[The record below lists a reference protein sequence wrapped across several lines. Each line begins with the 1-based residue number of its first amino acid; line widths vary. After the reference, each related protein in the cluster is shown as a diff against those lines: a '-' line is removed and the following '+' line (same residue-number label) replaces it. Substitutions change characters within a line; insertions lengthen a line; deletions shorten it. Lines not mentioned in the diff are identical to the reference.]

1 MANQTPPKKKAATKK
16 TAAKKTAP
24 KKAAVK
30 TTPVRKT
37 TPKKTAAKSG
47 TSKRTTAGSA
57 AQRTTERRS
66 EFKLLPGL
74 MQNLQS
80 VFDKIHTDNQFRDD
94 HQDKVIEDFSQR
106 LSKAFEQT
114 HQASREREKLLQD
127 RLAAMEKEQSY
138 RIQRIKLFSLPG
150 TIIAVAALI
159 YLFYVVNVMERSMTS
174 MSADMHRIE
183 NHIAGIGQDTNQM
196 SGGVVSMDQR
206 MAQINDNI
214 QQIDNRM
221 GDMNGNM
228 ANINSNVHGMNR
240 NVGVMTNDV
249 GAMSHTVSPV
259 MNNMRKFMP
268 MF

>member
-1 MANQTPPKKKAATKK
+1 
-16 TAAKKTAP
+16 
-24 KKAAVK
+24 
-30 TTPVRKT
+30 
-37 TPKKTAAKSG
+37 
-47 TSKRTTAGSA
+47 
-57 AQRTTERRS
+57 
-66 EFKLLPGL
+66 